1 MNYDAIIYEA
11 TKNFF
16 SNVNNWQ
23 NYLPRDICSLLVFNL
38 ENGVIRE
45 NTMRN
50 NRGNTG
56 MLPVPTK
63 LPNYCIAQA
72 ILHKEHVRRIKFGMS
87 DASLLCFYV
96 SEGENEG
103 IYIHDEQIIRSKIR
117 EYNISIDR
125 KNIREVISIL
135 EENVPV
141 VTPNQDPDLI
151 ALQNGIFNYKTKILE
166 PFSPDIILTSKADVA
181 YVPAAQNP
189 VIHNPNDNT
198 DWDVESWV
206 ASLSDDPD
214 VVNLLW
220 QLIGA
225 VIRPHVCWHKTA
237 FLYSEQGNNGKGT
250 LCALLRNICGH
261 KRCAAISIVDF
272 SKDFMLEQLTKSLAV
287 IVDENSTDVVV
298 RDAANFKA
306 AVTGD
311 VIQINR
317 KYKPAIDCRFQ
328 GMIVQCINA
337 LPKFDDSSESI
348 YRRLMVI
355 PFEKC
360 FTGQE
365 RKYIKDDYLNRKE
378 VLEYVV
384 YRVLM
389 LMPDYYEFDNVYA
402 CQKMLMQYKEFNDPI
417 REFLNEMLPVFQW
430 DLVPYAFLF
439 DLYKAWRMKNYPA
452 SKTIG
457 RNTFNKKIR
466 QLLAN
471 DPTWE
476 PLKNSVKPG
485 TMMDKPEYLIVE
497 WNLCDWQAPLYT
509 GADINRKCR
518 PMLKSSYAG
527 IRRR

>member
-38 ENGVIRE
+38 ENGVMQE
-45 NTMRN
+45 NAM
-50 NRGNTG
+50 RGNTG
-56 MLPVPTK
+56 GILPVPTK

-214 VVNLLW
+214 VVNLL
-220 QLIGA
+220 
-225 VIRPHVCWHKTA
+225 
-237 FLYSEQGNNGKGT
+237 
-250 LCALLRNICGH
+250 
-261 KRCAAISIVDF
+261 
-272 SKDFMLEQLTKSLAV
+272 
-287 IVDENSTDVVV
+287 
-298 RDAANFKA
+298 
-306 AVTGD
+306 
-311 VIQINR
+311 
-317 KYKPAIDCRFQ
+317 
-328 GMIVQCINA
+328 
-337 LPKFDDSSESI
+337 
-348 YRRLMVI
+348 
-355 PFEKC
+355 
-360 FTGQE
+360 
-365 RKYIKDDYLNRKE
+365 
-378 VLEYVV
+378 
-384 YRVLM
+384 
-389 LMPDYYEFDNVYA
+389 
-402 CQKMLMQYKEFNDPI
+402 
-417 REFLNEMLPVFQW
+417 
-430 DLVPYAFLF
+430 
-439 DLYKAWRMKNYPA
+439 
-452 SKTIG
+452 
-457 RNTFNKKIR
+457 
-466 QLLAN
+466 
-471 DPTWE
+471 
-476 PLKNSVKPG
+476 
-485 TMMDKPEYLIVE
+485 
-497 WNLCDWQAPLYT
+497 
-509 GADINRKCR
+509 
-518 PMLKSSYAG
+518 
-527 IRRR
+527 